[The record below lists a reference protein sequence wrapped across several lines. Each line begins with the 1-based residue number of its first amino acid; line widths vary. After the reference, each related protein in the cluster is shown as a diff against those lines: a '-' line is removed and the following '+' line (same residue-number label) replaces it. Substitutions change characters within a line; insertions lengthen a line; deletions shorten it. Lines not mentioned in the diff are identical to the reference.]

1 MGQTFILFP
10 NPLPRV
16 LWGLSHYQKKTLIK
30 LFPTVFFSEGF
41 FFKTALDKDNWLNL
55 KGNV

>member
-16 LWGLSHYQKKTLIK
+16 LWGQSHYQKKTLIK
-30 LFPTVFFSEGF
+30 LFLTVFFSEGF

-55 KGNV
+55 